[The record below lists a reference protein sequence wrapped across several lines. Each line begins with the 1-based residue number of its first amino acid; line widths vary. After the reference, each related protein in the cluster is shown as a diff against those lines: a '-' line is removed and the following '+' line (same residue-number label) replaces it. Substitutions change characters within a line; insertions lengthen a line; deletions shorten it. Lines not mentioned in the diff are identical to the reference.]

1 MLYLD
6 EMCAGIAL
14 GGASAT
20 RARCN
25 GCSRA
30 FRNFLRP
37 LMREGISTSEISL
50 LGVASSEIALEAD
63 PVHFTHSHPLGEHR
77 RLSRAAPGDPHGA
90 APACA
95 DGAGPRRL
103 PRQ

>member
-1 MLYLD
+1 MVK
-6 EMCAGIAL
+6 
-14 GGASAT
+14 
-20 RARCN
+20 
-25 GCSRA
+25 
-30 FRNFLRP
+30 
-37 LMREGISTSEISL
+37 ISTSEISL

-95 DGAGPRRL
+95 DAHRAHTRAFRRHAVGGVL
-103 PRQ
+103 